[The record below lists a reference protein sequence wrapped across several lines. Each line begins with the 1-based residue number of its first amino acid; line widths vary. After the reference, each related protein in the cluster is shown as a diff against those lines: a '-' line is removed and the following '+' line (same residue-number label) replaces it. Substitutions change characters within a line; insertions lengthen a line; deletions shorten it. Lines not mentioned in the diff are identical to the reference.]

1 MNADGS
7 DQHAVIRSGM
17 YDTSPAWSPDGK
29 RIAFKRFNAAATP
42 RPTLEILLTNVDGGG
57 DENLTQNRELEA
69 DNPAWQPAR
78 LKHPNCW
85 RSREEPLVSGHV
97 LSSWASV
104 RECCMSG
111 RVSARRTVASFTRCV
126 EQPP

>member
-7 DQHAVIRSGM
+7 NQHAVIRSGS

-57 DENLTQNRELEA
+57 DKNLTHDRKLEA
-69 DNPAWQPAR
+69 DNPAWQPA
-78 LKHPNCW
+78 
-85 RSREEPLVSGHV
+85 S
-97 LSSWASV
+97 
-104 RECCMSG
+104 
-111 RVSARRTVASFTRCV
+111 
-126 EQPP
+126 